1 MANLISGNHIITE
14 STEMYLLRIA
24 QLQQE
29 RSPVPIP
36 LLAQE
41 LSVSPVSANEMCR
54 KLTQREFIT
63 YEPYKGVTL
72 TAQGADLAQRVLHHR
87 RLWEVFL
94 VEKLG
99 MSTADAEDM
108 ACRFEHITSTDL
120 AARLA
125 NFLHPHRSA
134 NDTTVPLTTL
144 HAGDSGIIAQ
154 TEPNHHALTPLNVT
168 AGSRVTVLAIAEN
181 GTRLVATAGGQVAL
195 AALLAAEIHIIA
207 KDIIHV

>member
-1 MANLISGNHIITE
+1 MVDLILDSPIITE

-24 QLQQE
+24 QLQQV

-41 LSVSPVSANEMCR
+41 LAVSPVSANEMCR
-54 KLTQREFIT
+54 KLTQRELIT

-72 TAQGADLAQRVLHHR
+72 TARGADLAQRVLHHR

-99 MSTADAEDM
+99 MSTADAEDL

-134 NDTTVPLTTL
+134 DDATVPLTTL
-144 HAGDSGIIAQ
+144 HTGDSGIIAP
-154 TEPNHHALTPLNVT
+154 TDPNRHALTPLNVT

-181 GTRLVATAGGQVAL
+181 GTRLLATEGGQVAL
-195 AALLAAEIHIIA
+195 AAPLAAKIHITA
-207 KDIIHV
+207 EDIIHV